1 MQFDYLYEVRAT
13 GSIEIED
20 IGNTVLNAVNDLF
33 MQEYFLVI
41 RTEYGKT
48 RIAQYGPLFVDQQTL
63 PTFINI
69 NFQEID
75 YNSHKIETI
84 IEKFLNNPK
93 YSISQ
98 VQEIDFEQAK
108 KRLHEL
114 VEFI

>member
-1 MQFDYLYEVRAT
+1 MQFDYLYEVQAT

-33 MQEYFLVI
+33 MQEYFLI
-41 RTEYGKT
+41 IQTEYGKT

-69 NFQEID
+69 HFEEID
-75 YNSHKIETI
+75 DSSHKIETI

-93 YSISQ
+93 YRISQ
-98 VQEIDFEQAK
+98 VQEIDFERAK
-108 KRLHEL
+108 ERLYEL